1 MCDDEPSG
9 TYTGLLFLPVVMI
22 VIHEL
27 LQQNV
32 IFPYPFWLKN
42 TNKPLDR
49 NIPMGKRYEAKNI
62 HKNKNSIRESHRIR
76 LTVLF
81 LLREK
86 LGLESNPD
94 NLSEPQPLNLLEVI
108 TFLKDVIIT
117 KPGDDKGLPDTVK
130 L

>member
-1 MCDDEPSG
+1 
-9 TYTGLLFLPVVMI
+9 
-22 VIHEL
+22 
-27 LQQNV
+27 
-32 IFPYPFWLKN
+32 
-42 TNKPLDR
+42 
-49 NIPMGKRYEAKNI
+49 MGKRYEAKNT

-108 TFLKDVIIT
+108 TFLKDVIT
-117 KPGDDKGLPDTVK
+117 KPVNDKCHDKGLPDTVK